1 MTEPLTPSERELQRV
16 YNETLRL
23 PREAFLR
30 EADRV
35 KHHGGILGALTHEQ
49 SLGVIEAGENLWQ
62 SLNVRPPRSRRTRV
76 VTLVGITL
84 AAALGIAAAALLAIH
99 TLL

>member
-35 KHHGGILGALTHEQ
+35 KHHGGTLGALTHEQ
-49 SLGVIEAGENLWQ
+49 SLGVIDAGENLWR
-62 SLNVRPPRSRRTRV
+62 SLNARPRTRRNRV
-76 VTLVGITL
+76 VTIVGIAL
-84 AAALGIAAAALLAIH
+84 AAALGITAAALLAIH
-99 TLL
+99 TPL